1 MTHKIANGAIIGIAS
16 EDGIAAKKRIGLIDR
31 STMQTVS
38 VTQSDQNGAYTF
50 NGLDP
55 NSDSYIVF
63 AVDDDG
69 SPKKAALI
77 FDYVKPIPAHAGGFF
92 WSNWYYI
99 AMQKEPL
106 VSGLAIRNTLP
117 SGIHEYAFG
126 SGSSETKVSSLSRIE
141 LPMSETPGAANIPSV
156 KMYNGFF
163 GKHARRQ
170 KDKLQA
176 GDRTAVSCEWVFKPL
191 DQTRDVVVCLV
202 NSSIS
207 LFEVSS
213 TTYTSTILM
222 LRYSPSD
229 KRVTIYRHKGTS
241 PGNGTGAHSYLTDT
255 VSYTIPEALL
265 STSIHLAASL
275 VYAEVATIYVN
286 GLQVASEPITDS
298 VLRPGI
304 STSNSSYMIGYT
316 GSFLGSEKSTFWTY
330 NNTDFQFSLFSI
342 YSEAM
347 TEQEAMTHYKALFED
362 TLPLV
367 TGYVKAVI
375 EDYPSY
381 YFRMG
386 DANSSAIAI
395 DALRPFVKNSE
406 SAFTRI
412 NLSGLASS
420 AATPFVRGGKGIEFS
435 GGFLLGE
442 YVEPIIKSPS
452 ELTIE
457 FVARPNAI
465 GLQQVILCHFRT
477 STITSTQLEIT
488 TAGKWKLSWEE
499 SGVSV
504 NAEFEPIVDTANMHH
519 YVFTINKRLGEVSL
533 YVDGTLAGVRA
544 TPTSPLI
551 DVYNP
556 TLTGWSDISI
566 GARRI
571 AGSPVTAQSPYNGY
585 LSELAIYPTALSP
598 ISIKTHYEARLI
610 I

>member
-1 MTHKIANGAIIGIAS
+1 MAHKVGNGAIIGIAS

-31 STMQTVS
+31 TTMRTLASTT
-38 VTQSDQNGAYTF
+38 SDENGAYTF
-50 NGLDP
+50 NGLNP
-55 NSDSYIVF
+55 NEATYLVF

-69 SPKKAALI
+69 DPKKAALI
-77 FDYVKPIPAHAGGFF
+77 FDYVTPIPAHAGGFF

-99 AMQKEPL
+99 SMQKEPL
-106 VSGLAIRNTLP
+106 ASLLAIRNTLP
-117 SGIHEYAFG
+117 NGKHNYPFG
-126 SGSSETKVSSLSRIE
+126 SGNSEPRVNAVSRVE
-141 LPMSETPGAANIPSV
+141 EPTSETPGAANIPSV
-156 KMYNGFF
+156 KFYDGFI

-170 KDKLQA
+170 KNKLQSSTNTSA
-176 GDRTAVSCEWVFKPL
+176 SCEWVFKPL
-191 DQTRDVVVCLV
+191 DQLRDVVVALT
-202 NSSIS
+202 NSGGS
-207 LFEVSS
+207 LFE
-213 TTYTSTILM
+213 TTSNIYTTTIIM
-222 LRYSPSD
+222 LKYSPVDHKIVVYRNNGSTPSSGSSASD
-229 KRVTIYRHKGTS
+229 NLMPVII
-241 PGNGTGAHSYLTDT
+241 HSL
-255 VSYTIPEALL
+255 PENLKN
-265 STSIHLAASL
+265 TSIHIAASL
-275 VYAEVATIYVN
+275 VYSETATLYVN
-286 GLQVASEPITDS
+286 GVQVASASMTGTNKKPAINTSDS
-298 VLRPGI
+298 NYMIAYIGSA
-304 STSNSSYMIGYT
+304 STSSA
-316 GSFLGSEKSTFWTY
+316 GSPWMYDKV
-330 NNTDFQFSLFSI
+330 DHQFSLLSV

-347 TEQEAMTHYKALFED
+347 TEQEAMTHYKALFQD

-367 TGYVKAVI
+367 TGYAKAVI

-386 DANSSAIAI
+386 DVDSSSIAV
-395 DALRPFVKNSE
+395 DSLRPLVKNPE
-406 SAFTRI
+406 SAFKRI

-420 AATPFVRGGKGIEFS
+420 AATPLVRGGQGIDFS

-442 YVEPIIKSPS
+442 YVEPIITSPS

-457 FVARPNAI
+457 FVARPNSV

-477 STITSTQLEIT
+477 NVITSTQLEIT

-504 NAEFEPIVDTANMHH
+504 NAEFAPIVDTANMHH
-519 YVFTINKRLGEVSL
+519 YVFTVNKRLGEVSL
-533 YVDGTLAGVRA
+533 YVDGTLVGVRA

-566 GARRI
+566 GGRRI
-571 AGSPVTAQSPYNGY
+571 AGSPATTQSPYNGY